1 MKDDLKEKL
10 KRYDVMIG
18 QRLRKLRLVNNIKQR
33 HISMIFGIDRSA
45 YSNYEL
51 GRNTVHCYYLR
62 EFCNFYKIPM
72 DILTSHNGQFFDEFI
87 KRYNESAE

>member
-10 KRYDVMIG
+10 KRYYVMIG

-72 DILTSHNGQFFDEFI
+72 DILTSHNDIKFDEFFDSW
-87 KRYNESAE
+87 KKSHL